1 MDGIKTDIEF
11 SLNYIKTFLKWIF
24 ISLIIGA
31 IGGVLGSVF
40 HLSIDYVTNLR
51 ANHSFLLYLL
61 PIGGLVIVLLYY
73 LLDPDGKIDT
83 NRVIKSVRENKR
95 VPLVMIP
102 LIFISTVIT
111 HMLGGSA
118 GREGAALQLGGSVG
132 YNFGKVIKLNKRD
145 MRIIVMSGMS
155 SVFAALFGTPI
166 TAAIF
171 SIEVTNV
178 GVMHYA
184 GLMPGVISA
193 VTASQI
199 ARQFSLHG
207 VAFSGI
213 PFSEITFEI
222 IVQVA
227 VLAVLCAIISIIF
240 CSAIKKCE
248 HIMDR
253 FIKNPFLRAFAG
265 GSIIV
270 ILTILL
276 GTYDYNGAGMNVIE
290 RAMQGEANPEAFLI
304 KIVFTAITISAGFKG
319 GEIVPA
325 FFIGSTFG
333 CVMGGLLGLNPA
345 IAAAIGFVSVFCGV
359 VNCPIASMV
368 LSLEVF
374 GAEGLIFFALAC
386 SISYMMSG
394 CFGLYKS
401 QKIVYSKLDDDYIDV
416 TTR

>member
-11 SLNYIKTFLKWIF
+11 SLNYIKTFLKWVF
-24 ISLIIGA
+24 ISLIVGTA
-31 IGGVLGSVF
+31 GGLLGSVF
-40 HLSIDYVTNLR
+40 HICIDYVTDLR

-61 PIGGLVIVLLYY
+61 PIGGLIIVLLYY
-73 LLDPDGKIDT
+73 LFDPNGKIDT
-83 NRVIKSVRENKR
+83 NRVMKSVRENKR
-95 VPLVMIP
+95 VPFVMIP

-132 YNFGKVIKLNKRD
+132 YNFGKAIKLGKRD

-155 SVFAALFGTPI
+155 SVFAALFGTPV

-184 GLMPGVISA
+184 GLMPCVISA

-199 ARQFSLHG
+199 AKQFSLHG
-207 VAFSGI
+207 VAFTGI
-213 PFSEITFEI
+213 EFSAVTFDM
-222 IVQVA
+222 IVQIA
-227 VLAVLCAIISIIF
+227 VLAVLCAVVSIIF
-240 CSAIKKCE
+240 CSAIKNCE
-248 HIMDR
+248 HTMDR

-270 ILTILL
+270 LLTVLL

-290 RAMQGEANPEAFLI
+290 RAMQGEANGEAFLI
-304 KIVFTAITISAGFKG
+304 KIIFTAITISAGFKG

-333 CVMGGLLGLNPA
+333 CVMGNLLGLNPA
-345 IAAAIGFVSVFCGV
+345 IGAAIGFVSVFCGV

-374 GAEGLIFFALAC
+374 GAEGLPFFALAC

-401 QKIVYSKLDDDYIDV
+401 QKIVYSKLDDDYIDI